1 MRLFSQ
7 SWMQAWI
14 ATLLPQMQDAI
25 KRGEFPG
32 GVLCVGRKSGKPW
45 IRNVG
50 NRQVMPHVVE
60 GTTDTIYD
68 LASLTKPLVTSTLIL
83 KLHEEGKL
91 DIDQP
96 VAKYLRDFAVHGKDH
111 ITLRQLLLHTSGLIA
126 DNALTDYETS
136 HETAIENL
144 LAFKPIRPADE
155 CFVYSDVGYLVLGQ
169 VIEQVTGKT
178 LDAASRELLFEPL
191 GMQQT
196 MYNPEQD
203 TARNHR
209 PARQTRRSLAPGR
222 RSRPSRR
229 GARRGGGACRSFFL
243 GRRFGALCRR

>member
-1 MRLFSQ
+1 MVRTRRFWNCCCPLLLIFIIALGDLVRGNETQ
-7 SWMQAWI
+7 SDAAFFAKLDEAWI

-91 DIDQP
+91 GIDQP
-96 VAKYLRDFAVHGKDH
+96 VAKYLR
-111 ITLRQLLLHTSGLIA
+111 LCR
-126 DNALTDYETS
+126 
-136 HETAIENL
+136 
-144 LAFKPIRPADE
+144 
-155 CFVYSDVGYLVLGQ
+155 
-169 VIEQVTGKT
+169 
-178 LDAASRELLFEPL
+178 
-191 GMQQT
+191 
-196 MYNPEQD
+196 
-203 TARNHR
+203 
-209 PARQTRRSLAPGR
+209 ARQGSHHAAAIATAHERLDRRQRVDRLRDEPRDGHRKSSRAQTDSPG
-222 RSRPSRR
+222 
-229 GARRGGGACRSFFL
+229 
-243 GRRFGALCRR
+243 GRVFCL